1 MNRISIS
8 ILFVIV
14 AAWMSPAQDS
24 PIRYEFSGATAEE
37 NKVSLMGAGF
47 GQYPQADV
55 TFGTIPTDNTFED
68 AADGRGM
75 IVQADPGEGVMIL
88 TPSIMTQNCALIRC
102 SVRIT
107 FAR

>member
-1 MNRISIS
+1 MNRVPFS
-8 ILFVIV
+8 ILFLLIPILVG
-14 AAWMSPAQDS
+14 SAQDT
-24 PIRYEFSGATAEE
+24 PIRFDFSGATAEE